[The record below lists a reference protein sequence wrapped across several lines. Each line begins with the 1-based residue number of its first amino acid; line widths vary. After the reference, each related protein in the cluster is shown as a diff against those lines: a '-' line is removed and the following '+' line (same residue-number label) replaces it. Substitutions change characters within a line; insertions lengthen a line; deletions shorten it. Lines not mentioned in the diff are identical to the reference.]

1 MKTRCN
7 RIGIFTGCFFIFAV
21 VLLMADSPAAA
32 SETVSLKV
40 YEGYNFQRKA
50 IIKSDDP
57 ACDLSFYV
65 NRGRSGA
72 ASFALGALGAKRIK
86 EFGAKKP
93 AAADLAAQSMKDW
106 KTYANAPSEGYYVI
120 RAAQGESVY
129 LIKVLDFKNQGK
141 AASYWEL
148 RFTWEKL

>member
-1 MKTRCN
+1 MAARYEK
-7 RIGIFTGCFFIFAV
+7 IGIFIGCFFILAAV
-21 VLLMADSPAAA
+21 LMMADSPVAA
-32 SETVSLKV
+32 SETVTLKV

-50 IIKSDDP
+50 VIKSDDP

-72 ASFALGALGAKRIK
+72 LSFALGALGAKRIK

-93 AAADLAAQSMKDW
+93 AAVDLAAQSVKAW

-120 RAAQGESVY
+120 RAAQDESLY
-129 LIKVLDFKNQGK
+129 LIKVLSFKNQGK
-141 AASYWEL
+141 AASYWDL
-148 RFTWEKL
+148 KFTWEKL